1 MTRKKNVSSNELNV
15 RRRDEARAAYMRQG
29 GALFESSWL
38 DGEQTAGERL
48 LSCLIE
54 RGKMFRDG
62 ICPPDQFDSLDYSLI
77 ETALTLGPFVTYEHA
92 EDEHLTVC
100 DDETPEIKLRNRIV
114 DALADYCRNAA
125 ALAQKIGSAARE
137 GFVRAFLRIGTEC
150 QEFIDGCPE
159 ATAKEIARDFDKALT
174 MLWADLAIHDT
185 LEEWEKRPE
194 PKTVVLGAHAKEFVS
209 VCYEDTRAIKFMDGK
224 SYKIPSNADK
234 AWRILK
240 LLLETDDSEGYVKL
254 DEKWHVNFR
263 RTHPGTTVANPK
275 DDLTKL
281 RYHIFPERGRGR
293 KGTGRFR
300 LEARPNKKALDDV
313 SAKYRRAIGKM
324 SQNG

>member
-1 MTRKKNVSSNELNV
+1 
-15 RRRDEARAAYMRQG
+15 
-29 GALFESSWL
+29 
-38 DGEQTAGERL
+38 
-48 LSCLIE
+48 
-54 RGKMFRDG
+54 
-62 ICPPDQFDSLDYSLI
+62 
-77 ETALTLGPFVTYEHA
+77 
-92 EDEHLTVC
+92 
-100 DDETPEIKLRNRIV
+100 
-114 DALADYCRNAA
+114 
-125 ALAQKIGSAARE
+125 
-137 GFVRAFLRIGTEC
+137 
-150 QEFIDGCPE
+150 
-159 ATAKEIARDFDKALT
+159 
-174 MLWADLAIHDT
+174 
-185 LEEWEKRPE
+185 
-194 PKTVVLGAHAKEFVS
+194 
-209 VCYEDTRAIKFMDGK
+209 MDGK

-313 SAKYRRAIGKM
+313 SAKYRRAIEGM